1 MKKILIIANYKKSV
15 GGIAGQVDI
24 LLEKFNNSEFIT
36 QLFNTKT
43 GNLKRLFLPFKL
55 AYKSKGFQFF
65 HIHGCSGLGF
75 YPIAIGV
82 LVGLLANKKIIVTYH
97 GGDLEKF
104 ITSYPRIIKF
114 FLKIADITTVPSL
127 YLLDIL
133 KKNEIVGT
141 YLPNIIRED
150 NVIFKV
156 RKDFRPVFIVT
167 RSLEKVYN
175 IPLVI
180 DAFKKIEEKYS
191 DAKLFIVGD
200 GSLKKELEVY
210 VNNLGI
216 KGIHFL
222 GRIENT
228 KIGEMI
234 NKADI
239 YLNPTTA
246 DNMPISLF
254 EAFACGIPVIS
265 TNVGGIPNFISNNK
279 SGLLINSND
288 VDALVEKIEF
298 ILNNPGKM
306 NLIIDEAYETFKKYT
321 WNNLESQYVELYSS

>member
-1 MKKILIIANYKKSV
+1 MKKILIIANYRKSV

-24 LLEKFNNSEFIT
+24 LLEKFNSRQFAA

-55 AYKSKGFQFF
+55 AIKSKGFQFF

-75 YPIAIGV
+75 YPIVIGV
-82 LVGLLANKKIIVTYH
+82 LVGLVTHKKIIVTYH
-97 GGDLEKF
+97 GGDLGNF
-104 ITSYPRIIKF
+104 ITSYPRFIKF
-114 FLKIADITTVPSL
+114 FLKKADITTVPSL

-133 KKNEIVGT
+133 EKNEIEGT

-150 NVIFKV
+150 NVNFKARHNFKPIFV
-156 RKDFRPVFIVT
+156 VT

-180 DAFKKIEEKYS
+180 DAFKKIKDTYGN
-191 DAKLFIVGD
+191 AKLFLVGD
-200 GSLKKELEVY
+200 GSLRNELETY
-210 VNNLGI
+210 VNTLGVR
-216 KGIHFL
+216 GIHFV

-239 YLNPTTA
+239 YINPTTA
-246 DNMPISLF
+246 DNMPLSLF

-265 TNVGGIPNFISNNK
+265 TNVGGIPNFINDNK
-279 SGLLINSND
+279 SGFLINSND
-288 VDALVEKIEF
+288 VNALVEKIEF
-298 ILNNPGKM
+298 ILAHPEEMNP
-306 NLIIDEAYETFKKYT
+306 IIKEAYTTFKKYT
-321 WNNLESQYVELYSS
+321 WNNLESQYVRLFST